1 MHVTD
6 YDVAPSAKPLPLEHQ
21 LGTTE
26 SGIASRNDSAS
37 GGKIGFMDQN
47 NKLDAEYA
55 LPGGGANSNASWVHA
70 AFHNITAMVGAGVLG
85 LPSAMVYLQWPA
97 GITIMLVAWLATIY
111 GLWQLI
117 ELHEIKGR
125 RFNRYHELGQYALG
139 PRLGL
144 WTVIPCQ
151 LIVMIGLDIVYCVT
165 AGKAMYYVYQHTCD
179 GYETHTCRSFGLSCW
194 IVIFAVIQMLLS
206 MVPNFHKL
214 SAISL
219 LAAVMS
225 ISYSTIAIGVSAHAG
240 RQPGAEY
247 NLNGFTK
254 AEGVF
259 GIFNALGTIA
269 FAYGGHN
276 VVLEIQS
283 TIPSNP
289 KAGVENPTAKPMMFG
304 VWIAYALVAYCY
316 FGVGFAGY
324 HAFGSKTGSQIMYS
338 LGHPIWVICV
348 AEIMIIIHVCG
359 SFQVYAMP
367 VYDMIEYQL
376 VKRGVPN
383 GFPTRLV
390 YRTAYIIIVA
400 FIGMTIPFFG
410 DLLGFIGALGFGPST
425 YCFPSMFWLAIKKP
439 GPSSWHFWASWF
451 CILCGVIIT
460 LLGAIGGM
468 QGIIVDASTYKFYQ

>member
-1 MHVTD
+1 MGERAMNVTD

-55 LPGGGANSNASWVHA
+55 LPGGGSNSNASWVHA

-97 GITIMLVAWLATIY
+97 GITIMLVAWIATIY

-144 WTVIPCQ
+144 WT
-151 LIVMIGLDIVYCVT
+151 
-165 AGKAMYYVYQHTCD
+165 
-179 GYETHTCRSFGLSCW
+179 
-194 IVIFAVIQMLLS
+194 MLLS

-390 YRTAYIIIVA
+390 YRTVYIIIVA